1 MARRLLGNGQVG
13 FALHQAR
20 EAGDVLA
27 LRDQATGEVAGVAA
41 QIVFAD
47 LDPAFADRR
56 GPHEIDREPAKMG
69 EAFAR
74 GRPLDGA
81 ADQRRGRAGVLVVGM
96 PGAAGQLPRVKD
108 ALVHFDISGFRGVA
122 HW

>member
-1 MARRLLGNGQVG
+1 MGKSASRCIRLVKRAMSLPFAIRRP
-13 FALHQAR
+13 AKWP
-20 EAGDVLA
+20 A
-27 LRDQATGEVAGVAA
+27 LRLRLSSLTSIRHSPIGAGRMRLTVSR
-41 QIVFAD
+41 
-47 LDPAFADRR
+47 L
-56 GPHEIDREPAKMG
+56 KMG

-108 ALVHFDISGFRGVA
+108 ALAHFDISGFQGAA